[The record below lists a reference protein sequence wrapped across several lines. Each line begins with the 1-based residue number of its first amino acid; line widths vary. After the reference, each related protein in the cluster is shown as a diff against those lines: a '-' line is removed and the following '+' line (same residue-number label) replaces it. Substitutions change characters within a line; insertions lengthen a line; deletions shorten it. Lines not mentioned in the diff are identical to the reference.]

1 MIKSKVN
8 QKLFSL
14 DLKRNKDIQFF
25 KFENYTS
32 LLSLVS
38 QYKSQ
43 FALFL
48 LRKSNRFVFSK
59 TNYQDKKAFL
69 DELLAMLHRW
79 TYIKKLQKKIHR
91 S

>member
-43 FALFL
+43 F
-48 LRKSNRFVFSK
+48 
-59 TNYQDKKAFL
+59 
-69 DELLAMLHRW
+69 W
-79 TYIKKLQKKIHR
+79 TVPT
-91 S
+91 